1 MKKYSVCY
9 SLINDNFDGEYEKE
23 IELREIYAQ
32 TIKDA
37 VLIVQNELINEGKDP
52 AGYVYMSQREN
63 ELYACNGVPQ

>member
-52 AGYVYMSQREN
+52 AGYDYTSQCEN

>member
-32 TIKDA
+32 SIIDA
-37 VLIVQNELINEGKDP
+37 VLVVQKELVDEGKDP
-52 AGYVYMSQREN
+52 TGYIYTSQYEN
-63 ELYACNGVPQ
+63 ELYTCNGVPQ